1 MDKGDIIFSTTLIR
15 LLQGVVRKE
24 GNPEIWNTI
33 MSQQFRIDEY
43 MEKIGLSLTIDEE
56 GGYAYLKQRE
66 DEVLPHL
73 VKKQPLTFR
82 MSLFLALLRNEINEY
97 DSASGEGSLVVEE
110 EEMVRRMKPY
120 FPDVSDEVKFA
131 NSIDRCI
138 SKAVDM
144 KLLTPVKDNAYEYEV
159 EPLLRRFVD
168 AEWLSEFNR
177 ELDRYM
183 KENGLA
189 VKETEDKEEED
200 DHGTL

>member
-1 MDKGDIIFSTTLIR
+1 MT
-15 LLQGVVRKE
+15 
-24 GNPEIWNTI
+24 
-33 MSQQFRIDEY
+33 
-43 MEKIGLSLTIDEE
+43 
-56 GGYAYLKQRE
+56 
-66 DEVLPHL
+66 
-73 VKKQPLTFR
+73 
-82 MSLFLALLRNEINEY
+82 
-97 DSASGEGSLVVEE
+97 
-110 EEMVRRMKPY
+110 
-120 FPDVSDEVKFA
+120 DEVKFA